1 MGAII
6 VTLNMGTRPLF
17 VIVIMLSGACATG
30 NIGQNARVPASPNV
44 TNTVSVGLA
53 QLRFEDATR
62 HRPLPTRIW
71 YPSKP
76 TPLGRGDTIEGIFVA
91 HSATNAP
98 LASSP
103 QQFPLVLLSHGTGGG
118 SSNLV
123 WLAEHLAQ
131 HGYLVAAVD
140 HFGNTFGNN
149 STEGV
154 VSVWRRPRDITY
166 VLDALLT
173 DPLFGSRI
181 AVNRIGAAGFSA
193 GGYTVI
199 ALAGGRYHPELMAA
213 YCSQHP
219 TEVVCQL
226 AGDLDVSKFP
236 DRSSASASYSES
248 RIRAVFAMAPAV
260 GQGFAQE
267 DLASVSVPV
276 SIVAGL
282 HDEVLPFQLNAQRYA
297 QFIAGSHLTA
307 LESGGHYVFMPLCN
321 PRGFQYAREVCA
333 DIAPSVDRK
342 AIHERVE
349 QLALKFFDEHLR

>member
-1 MGAII
+1 MG
-6 VTLNMGTRPLF
+6 MRRLF
-17 VIVIMLSGACATG
+17 VLANILLSASCTRGNVDQYARIAAT
-30 NIGQNARVPASPNV
+30 PDV
-44 TNTVSVGLA
+44 TTTVNVGLI
-53 QLRFEDATR
+53 QLKFEDAAR

-103 QQFPLVLLSHGTGGG
+103 RQFPLVLLSHGTGGG

-123 WLAEHLAQ
+123 WLAEHLAK

-140 HFGNTFGNN
+140 HFGNTFRNN

-154 VSVWRRPRDITY
+154 VSVWRRPQDITY
-166 VLDALLT
+166 VLDALLINQH
-173 DPLFGSRI
+173 FGSRI
-181 AVNRIGAAGFSA
+181 AVNRIGAAGLSA

-213 YCSQHP
+213 YCRQHP

-226 AGDLDVSKFP
+226 ADDLDVSQLP
-236 DRSSASASYSES
+236 DRSSASASYGES

-321 PRGFQYAREVCA
+321 SRGFQYAREVCA

-342 AIHERVE
+342 GIHERVQE
-349 QLALKFFDEHLR
+349 MALKFFDEHLR